1 VIESESIK
9 GAASY
14 PGKIAHE
21 SLVGRALV
29 EGILCQYSEEAA
41 DRYSPFQASALTS
54 AA

>member
-21 SLVGRALV
+21 LLVGRGLV
-29 EGILCQYSEEAA
+29 EGILCQYGEEAA
-41 DRYSPFQASALTS
+41 DRYCPFQTDALRF

>member
-14 PGKIAHE
+14 PGEIAHE
-21 SLVGRALV
+21 LLVGRGLV
-29 EGILCQYSEEAA
+29 EGILCQHGGETA
-41 DRYSPFQASALTS
+41 DRYGPIQASALTS